1 MSNVRKLKGKSF
13 RISADFPKE
22 IMEHI
27 KRKMHQY
34 KKAKAVS
41 KQEITDES
49 ICFAQMCKHF
59 CLRLLE
65 TALQRI

>member
-1 MSNVRKLKGKSF
+1 MEFQPTSQ
-13 RISADFPKE
+13 KE

-27 KRKMHQY
+27 KRKMQQY
-34 KKAKAVS
+34 KKAKADS

-59 CLRLLE
+59 CL
-65 TALQRI
+65 